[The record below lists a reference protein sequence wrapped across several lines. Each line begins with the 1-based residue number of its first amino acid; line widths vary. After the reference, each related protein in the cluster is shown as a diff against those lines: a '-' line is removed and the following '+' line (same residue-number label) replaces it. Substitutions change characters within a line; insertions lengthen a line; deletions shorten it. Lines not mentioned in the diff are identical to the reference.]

1 MNKTNLIVI
10 TMVVI
15 LSGCSNPND
24 EPSQNKLVEAQ
35 PQIDQEDTTLDP
47 VKIDPSENTTPVSN
61 SDIGLKTDRTSQPF
75 IQDNNRKAETLKAE
89 TMLLIKTLHTA
100 FNTNIEEQQRISQKL
115 QQATSRADDDAVMQ
129 MSIDMFTSQRSQL
142 QSLPLTSDRVMSIRD
157 KIIKALDTKIEVNR
171 KSLLIRNPQ
180 PQDEQKLIKAMQES
194 NRLSVEANNDLNQ
207 LVQEQD
213 ITF

>member
-61 SDIGLKTDRTSQPF
+61 SDIGLKTDGTSQPV
-75 IQDNNRKAETLKAE
+75 IQDSNRKAETLKAE